1 MTKIEFKDLGE
12 KKNWISGRFEDSS
25 SSKTISIISPYFD
38 KEIATIPDSNYSD
51 LDIAVQAARSIF
63 PAWERTNIRDRA
75 EIMFCFKTILESN
88 IEELAHLI
96 SLDNGKTIEDAKA
109 SINRG
114 KEVVEF
120 ATSLPN
126 ILKGDSS
133 QVADG
138 ITCTMTHEPLGIVA
152 GITPFNFP
160 AMVPLWMIPLA
171 ITSGNCFI
179 LKPSEQT
186 PIAALK
192 IAEYLKDA
200 GLPDGVF
207 QIING
212 SKEAVEAICDHPDI
226 KAVAFVGSSKVAK
239 IVYSRTT
246 AQGKRAL
253 CLGGAKNHMIVVPD
267 ADLDSTAKG
276 LLASSMGSAGQRCMA
291 ASVAVGVADVDPI
304 IDQLIEEA
312 KKYILG
318 VDMGTIIS
326 RSAFDRIKSYID
338 DAENMG
344 AKILID
350 GRDPTPPE
358 GYDNGYWLGPTILDG
373 VDPDWPCAKEEIFG
387 PVLSIIRTDTIDKAM
402 KIENNNI
409 YGNAAAV
416 FTTSGEVARTISETA
431 SAGMVGINIGVPV
444 PREPYSF
451 GGWNESKY
459 GHGDITGKSGVE
471 FWTDLK
477 KVTARWPESN
487 EAWKKYF

>member
-1 MTKIEFKDLGE
+1 MNLIQHYINGKIYKG
-12 KKNWISGRFEDSS
+12 SS
-25 SSKTISIISPYFD
+25 SRKGKVFNP
-38 KEIATIPDSNYSD
+38 ATGAQESEVILGTKSD
-51 LDIAVQAARSIF
+51 LDHAVENAKTAFEKWSQVTPLQRARIIF
-63 PAWERTNIRDRA
+63 KYKE
-75 EIMFCFKTILESN
+75 L
-88 IEELAHLI
+88 IEKNYDELTKLI
-96 SLDNGKTIEDAKA
+96 VSEHGKVYEDAKG
-109 SINRG
+109 SLTRG
-114 KEVVEF
+114 LEIVEF
-120 ATSLPN
+120 ACGIPQM
-126 ILKGDSS
+126 LKGEFTENVGTNIDSWS
-133 QVADG
+133 MRQ
-138 ITCTMTHEPLGIVA
+138 PLGVCA

-179 LKPSEQT
+179 LKPSEKT
-186 PIAALK
+186 PLSTLK
-192 IAEYLKDA
+192 IAEYLKEA

-207 QIING
+207 QILNG
-212 SKEAVEAICDHPDI
+212 SQEAVEAICDHPDI

-239 IVYSRTT
+239 IVYTRTT

-291 ASVAVGVADVDPI
+291 ASVAVGVANVDPI
-304 IDQLIEEA
+304 INQLIEEA
-312 KKYILG
+312 NKFVLG
-318 VDMGTIIS
+318 LDMGTIIS
-326 RSAFDRIKSYID
+326 KSAFDRIKGYID
-338 DAENMG
+338 EAENMG
-344 AKILID
+344 AKVLVD
-350 GRDPTPPE
+350 GRNPVPPA
-358 GYDNGYWLGPTILDG
+358 GYENGYWLGPTILDG

-387 PVLSIIRTDTIDKAM
+387 PVLSIIRTDTIDEAM

-416 FTTSGEVARTISETA
+416 FTTSGEVAKTISETA
-431 SAGMVGINIGVPV
+431 SSGMVGVNIGVPV

-477 KVTARWPESN
+477 KVTARWPESD
-487 EAWKKYF
+487 EPWKKYF

>member
-1 MTKIEFKDLGE
+1 MIKIEFKDFGE
-12 KKNWISGRFEDSS
+12 RKNWISGKLEDSS
-25 SSKTISIISPYFD
+25 SGKKISIISPYYD
-38 KEIATIPDSNYSD
+38 KEIATVPDSNSND
-51 LDIAVQAARSIF
+51 LDIAVQAAESIF
-63 PAWERTNIRDRA
+63 PDWKRTNIRDRA
-75 EIMFCFKTILESN
+75 EIMFRFKTLLESN
-88 IEELAHLI
+88 IDELAHLI

-138 ITCTMTHEPLGIVA
+138 ITCTMTHEPLGVVA

-179 LKPSEQT
+179 LKPSEKT
-186 PIAALK
+186 PLSTLK
-192 IAEYLKDA
+192 IAEYLKEA

-207 QIING
+207 QILNG
-212 SKEAVEAICDHPDI
+212 SQEAVEAICDHPDI

-239 IVYSRTT
+239 IVYTRTT

-291 ASVAVGVADVDPI
+291 ASVAVGVANVDSI

-312 KKYILG
+312 NKFVLG
-318 VDMGTIIS
+318 LDMGTIIS
-326 RSAFDRIKSYID
+326 KPAFDRIKGYID
-338 DAENMG
+338 EAENMG
-344 AKILID
+344 AKVLVD
-350 GRDPTPPE
+350 GRNPVPPA
-358 GYDNGYWLGPTILDG
+358 GYENGYWLGPTILDG

-387 PVLSIIRTDTIDKAM
+387 PVLSIIRTDTIDEAM

-416 FTTSGEVARTISETA
+416 FTTSGEVAKTISETA
-431 SAGMVGINIGVPV
+431 SSGMVGVNIGVPV

-477 KVTARWPESN
+477 KVTARWPESD
-487 EAWKKYF
+487 EPWKKYF